1 MAILKFNGYTV
12 KEMNYKRNPK
22 FKPNKK
28 NKVKLN
34 PTFDSQNNIEK
45 NKIIVDLKIKAG
57 SVDDT
62 SIPFLV
68 SCSIQ
73 GIFEYN
79 ADEDKN
85 NVGIDSFIHNNAVA
99 ILYPYARAII
109 ATLTASSNEFPGY
122 NMPTVNIAE
131 VLKKE

>member
-1 MAILKFNGYTV
+1 MAILEFNGYTV
-12 KEMNYKRNPK
+12 KEMNYKRNPQ
-22 FKPNKK
+22 FKPDKK
-28 NKVKLN
+28 NRVNLN

-57 SVDDT
+57 SVDDP

-68 SCSIQ
+68 GCSIQ

-79 ADEDKN
+79 ANEDKN

-109 ATLTASSNEFPGY
+109 ATLTTSSNEFPGY

-131 VLKKE
+131 VLKNK